1 MKTKMKVITV
11 NVCGIRASQ
20 KKGIFEWLKK
30 TKADFICMQE
40 TRALEE
46 QISGESFLIKGYSR
60 YLNVAEKKGY
70 SGVAIYTKHKPIK
83 IQTSF
88 SKSIFESEGRFILT
102 EYEDYSIA
110 SVYFPSGSS
119 GELRQNLKYEF
130 MDYFEKFI
138 KKEINKK
145 KKLIICG
152 DYNIAH
158 TKDDIKNWRSNQN
171 NSGFLPEEREWMTRL
186 INKIGLKDAFR
197 IKCKEADVYTWWSNR
212 GNAYNNN
219 VGWRIDYQ
227 MVTDNIAKKVKNVSV
242 YRDKKFSDHAPLI
255 INYDI

>member
-1 MKTKMKVITV
+1 MKARMKVITI

-20 KKGIFEWLKK
+20 KKGLFEWLKK

-46 QISGESFLIKGYSR
+46 QIRDKSFFLRGYSR

-88 SKSIFESEGRFILT
+88 SKSIFESEGRFILA
-102 EYEDYSIA
+102 EYEHYSIV

-119 GELRQNLKYEF
+119 GEIRQNLKYKF
-130 MDYFEKFI
+130 MQYFERFVKDQI
-138 KKEINKK
+138 DKK
-145 KKLIICG
+145 KKLIVCG

-158 TKDDIKNWRSNQN
+158 TKDDIKNWKSNQN
-171 NSGFLPEEREWMTRL
+171 NSGFLPEEREWMTKL
-186 INKIGLKDAFR
+186 INTVGLIDAFR
-197 IKCKEADVYTWWSNR
+197 LKCKKPEVYTWWSNR

-227 MVTDNIAKKVKNVSV
+227 MITENFSKKIKSASV
-242 YRDKKFSDHAPLI
+242 YRGKKFSDHAPLI

>member
-83 IQTSF
+83 IRTSF

-158 TKDDIKNWRSNQN
+158 TKDDIKNWRANQN

-197 IKCKEADVYTWWSNR
+197 IKCKETDVYTWWSNR

-227 MVTDNIAKKVKNVSV
+227 MVTDDIAKKVKNVSV
-242 YRDKKFSDHAPLI
+242 YKDKKFSDHAPLI